1 MVIYPCLIV
10 FDALVALPGNVTRRT
25 LGTVS
30 GTLDLLS
37 IRPGMNDMGLTVLQ
51 IVAVTLVVGYL
62 GYLRISIS
70 RRKGQSWE
78 SLIARLQTGW
88 SGRQLSE
95 HFLYKEGVNS
105 TPDDTWEHIGGMR
118 GLWAIYKNAA
128 VMLRMADYAA
138 RHGENVDPEL
148 LRTLRSDAVQIRLC
162 TMMTIAQCAFS
173 QASDGVR
180 YNAFRAASMYTG
192 MAARMTQLLEG
203 SASVALPSFVAAM

>member
-1 MVIYPCLIV
+1 
-10 FDALVALPGNVTRRT
+10 
-25 LGTVS
+25 
-30 GTLDLLS
+30 
-37 IRPGMNDMGLTVLQ
+37 MGLTVLQ
-51 IVAVTLVVGYL
+51 IVAVALVVGYL
-62 GYLRISIS
+62 CYLRISIG

-78 SLIARLQTGW
+78 ALIARLQTGW

-118 GLWAIYKNAA
+118 GLWAMHKNAG
-128 VMLRMADYAA
+128 VLLQMADYAA

-148 LRTLRSDAVQIRLC
+148 LRTLRSDAMQIRLC
-162 TMMTIAQCAFS
+162 TLVTIAQCAMS

-203 SASVALPSFVAAM
+203 SAENALPSFVAAM